1 MTDNVTIDTAGALDR
16 DAELALDQVTR
27 GGVLEDEQ
35 VIKIAL
41 GADGDFDCLL
51 DSGQQTMA
59 QSVPVAIASN
69 QSAVPVSGPVTNAE
83 LRAAPVPVSV
93 VTLPLPAGAAIAAR
107 QPALV
112 KDRVP
117 VVLTTAAG
125 VAVEP
130 APSDDSKNY
139 VSGTALTPKWAAIH
153 CNTNGDNTIVAAVV
167 DRKIRVL
174 SVYLVAAGAVTARF
188 ESGASGT
195 ALSGQMS
202 LAQNGGFVL
211 PFNPA
216 GWFETAAGALLN
228 LELGGAVYVDGT
240 VQYVEVP

>member
-16 DAELALDQVTR
+16 DVELALDQVTR

-69 QSAVPVSGPVTNAE
+69 QS
-83 LRAAPVPVSV
+83 
-93 VTLPLPAGAAIAAR
+93 
-107 QPALV
+107 
-112 KDRVP
+112 
-117 VVLTTAAG
+117 
-125 VAVEP
+125 
-130 APSDDSKNY
+130 DDSKNY

-153 CNTNGDNTIVAAVV
+153 CNTNGDNAIVAAVV
-167 DRKIRVL
+167 DHKIRVL
-174 SVYLVAAGAVTARF
+174 SVYLVAAGAATARF

-202 LAQNGGFVL
+202 LVNGHNEAFIDY
-211 PFNPA
+211 A
-216 GWFETAAGALLN
+216 G
-228 LELGGAVYVDGT
+228 GT
-240 VQYVEVP
+240 VLRRLRIRDIRHHTYGEQDDRTLLIEIVEH

>member
-69 QSAVPVSGPVTNAE
+69 QSAVPVSGPVT
-83 LRAAPVPVSV
+83 
-93 VTLPLPAGAAIAAR
+93 
-107 QPALV
+107 
-112 KDRVP
+112 
-117 VVLTTAAG
+117 
-125 VAVEP
+125 
-130 APSDDSKNY
+130 Y

-153 CNTNGDNTIVAAVV
+153 CNTNGDNAIVAAVV
-167 DRKIRVL
+167 DHKIRVL
-174 SVYLVAAGAVTARF
+174 SVYLVAAGAATARF

-202 LAQNGGFVL
+202 LVNGHNEAFIDY
-211 PFNPA
+211 A
-216 GWFETAAGALLN
+216 G
-228 LELGGAVYVDGT
+228 GT
-240 VQYVEVP
+240 VLRRLRIRDIRHHTYGEQDDRTLLIEIVEH

>member
-1 MTDNVTIDTAGALDR
+1 MADNVTIDTAGALDR
-16 DAELALDQVTR
+16 DVELALDQVTR

-35 VIKIAL
+35 IVKIAL

-69 QSAVPVSGPVTNAE
+69 QS
-83 LRAAPVPVSV
+83 
-93 VTLPLPAGAAIAAR
+93 
-107 QPALV
+107 
-112 KDRVP
+112 RVP

-153 CNTNGDNTIVAAVV
+153 CNTNGDNTIVAAVA

-174 SVYLVAAGAVTARF
+174 AVYREAAPPPR
-188 ESGASGT
+188 ASG
-195 ALSGQMS
+195 M
-202 LAQNGGFVL
+202 
-211 PFNPA
+211 
-216 GWFETAAGALLN
+216 LL
-228 LELGGAVYVDGT
+228 LGVG
-240 VQYVEVP
+240 